1 MIFLIHIYGRLAD
14 FYPRFNIFRQKKKMR
29 KFSMEPT
36 KNDKKLETNSRTSE
50 NSSSEVEALLNK
62 LRKTEITAILTM
74 NKKAQITMSNWAYNL
89 VDQYDATLKNNPVKL
104 KDTAE
109 LPCSKMDVKLAIK
122 LLMLASA
129 EKRLDDNAIVNL
141 KDKFVSLGSFQ
152 SIDQEDIV
160 KLINH
165 ISDIQKKSMDADTP
179 SFPES
184 NKYMDLI
191 ISEQKA
197 LLDEINSF
205 IEDIRKIKK
214 NF

>member
-1 MIFLIHIYGRLAD
+1 
-14 FYPRFNIFRQKKKMR
+14 
-29 KFSMEPT
+29 MEPT

-50 NSSSEVEALLNK
+50 NLSSEVEALLNK

-74 NKKAQITMSNWAYNL
+74 NKKAQITVLNWAHNL
-89 VDQYDATLKNNPVKL
+89 VNQYDATLKNNPVKL

-122 LLMLASA
+122 LLMLASV
-129 EKRLDDNAIVNL
+129 EKILDDNTVVNL

-160 KLINH
+160 KLINY

-179 SFPES
+179 SFSEL
-184 NKYMDLI
+184 NKYMNLI

>member
-1 MIFLIHIYGRLAD
+1 MILLSIHLS
-14 FYPRFNIFRQKKKMR
+14 RQKCFTMSRYIKYKKGR
-29 KFSMEPT
+29 REFSMEPT
-36 KNDKKLETNSRTSE
+36 QNDKKLETNSKKSE
-50 NSSSEVEALLNK
+50 NSSSEVEAFLNK
-62 LRKTEITAILTM
+62 LRKTEITAIFTM
-74 NKKAQITMSNWAYNL
+74 NKKAQITLLNWAHNL
-89 VDQYDATLKNNPVKL
+89 VNQYDAILKNNPMKL
-104 KDTAE
+104 KDIAE
-109 LPCSKMDVKLAIK
+109 LPCSKMDAKLAIK
-122 LLMLASA
+122 LLMLTSV
-129 EKRLDDNAIVNL
+129 EKRLEDNAIVNL

-165 ISDIQKKSMDADTP
+165 ISDIQKKSMDADTL
-179 SFPES
+179 SFPEL

-191 ISEQKA
+191 MSEQKA

>member
-1 MIFLIHIYGRLAD
+1 
-14 FYPRFNIFRQKKKMR
+14 
-29 KFSMEPT
+29 MEPT
-36 KNDKKLETNSRTSE
+36 NNDKKSDE

-62 LRKTEITAILTM
+62 LRKTGITAILTM
-74 NKKAQITMSNWAYNL
+74 NKKAQRTISDWAYDL

-109 LPCSKMDVKLAIK
+109 LPCLKMDAKLAIK
-122 LLMLASA
+122 LLMLASV
-129 EKRLDDNAIVNL
+129 EKKLDDNAVVNL

-160 KLINH
+160 KLTNH

-179 SFPES
+179 SFPEL

-205 IEDIRKIKK
+205 IEDIQKIK
-214 NF
+214 

>member
-1 MIFLIHIYGRLAD
+1 M
-14 FYPRFNIFRQKKKMR
+14 KES
-29 KFSMEPT
+29 SMEPT
-36 KNDKKLETNSRTSE
+36 NNHKKSDENSKTNE
-50 NSSSEVEALLNK
+50 NSSSEIEALLNK
-62 LRKTEITAILTM
+62 LRKTGTTAILTM

-122 LLMLASA
+122 LLMLASV

-165 ISDIQKKSMDADTP
+165 ISDIRKKSMDVDTP
-179 SFPES
+179 SFPEL

-205 IEDIRKIKK
+205 IEDIRKIK
-214 NF
+214 

>member
-1 MIFLIHIYGRLAD
+1 
-14 FYPRFNIFRQKKKMR
+14 
-29 KFSMEPT
+29 MEPT
-36 KNDKKLETNSRTSE
+36 NNHKKSDENSKTNE

-62 LRKTEITAILTM
+62 LRKTGITAILTM

-89 VDQYDATLKNNPVKL
+89 VNQYDATLKNNPVKL

-122 LLMLASA
+122 LLMLASV
-129 EKRLDDNAIVNL
+129 EKRLDDNTVVNL

-165 ISDIQKKSMDADTP
+165 ISDIQKKSMDAADTP
-179 SFPES
+179 SFPEL

>member
-1 MIFLIHIYGRLAD
+1 
-14 FYPRFNIFRQKKKMR
+14 
-29 KFSMEPT
+29 MEPT
-36 KNDKKLETNSRTSE
+36 KNDKKSDENSKTNE

-62 LRKTEITAILTM
+62 LRKTGITAILTM

-109 LPCSKMDVKLAIK
+109 LPCSKMDAKLAIK
-122 LLMLASA
+122 LLMLASV
-129 EKRLDDNAIVNL
+129 EKKLDDNTVVNL

-152 SIDQEDIV
+152 SIDQEDVV

-179 SFPES
+179 SFSEL

-205 IEDIRKIKK
+205 IEEIRKIKK

>member
-1 MIFLIHIYGRLAD
+1 M
-14 FYPRFNIFRQKKKMR
+14 
-29 KFSMEPT
+29 
-36 KNDKKLETNSRTSE
+36 
-50 NSSSEVEALLNK
+50 
-62 LRKTEITAILTM
+62 
-74 NKKAQITMSNWAYNL
+74 
-89 VDQYDATLKNNPVKL
+89 LKNG
-104 KDTAE
+104 
-109 LPCSKMDVKLAIK
+109 CQIK
-122 LLMLASA
+122 LLMLASV
-129 EKRLDDNAIVNL
+129 EKRLDDNAVVNL

-179 SFPES
+179 SFPEL

>member
-1 MIFLIHIYGRLAD
+1 
-14 FYPRFNIFRQKKKMR
+14 
-29 KFSMEPT
+29 MEPT

-62 LRKTEITAILTM
+62 LRKTGITAILTM
-74 NKKAQITMSNWAYNL
+74 NKKAQITVLNWAHNL
-89 VDQYDATLKNNPVKL
+89 VNQYDATLKNNPVKL

-122 LLMLASA
+122 LLMLASV
-129 EKRLDDNAIVNL
+129 EKRLDDNTVVNL

-165 ISDIQKKSMDADTP
+165 ISDIQKNSMDADTP
-179 SFPES
+179 SFPEL

>member
-1 MIFLIHIYGRLAD
+1 M
-14 FYPRFNIFRQKKKMR
+14 KES
-29 KFSMEPT
+29 SMEPT
-36 KNDKKLETNSRTSE
+36 NNHKKSDE
-50 NSSSEVEALLNK
+50 NSSSEIEALLNK
-62 LRKTEITAILTM
+62 LRKTGTTAILSM

-109 LPCSKMDVKLAIK
+109 LPCSKMDLKLAIK
-122 LLMLASA
+122 LLMLASV

-179 SFPES
+179 SFSEL

-205 IEDIRKIKK
+205 IEDIRKI
-214 NF
+214 

>member
-1 MIFLIHIYGRLAD
+1 M
-14 FYPRFNIFRQKKKMR
+14 KES
-29 KFSMEPT
+29 SMEPT
-36 KNDKKLETNSRTSE
+36 DNEKKSDGNTKTNE

-62 LRKTEITAILTM
+62 LRKTGITAILTM
-74 NKKAQITMSNWAYNL
+74 NKKAQIAMSNWAYNL

-109 LPCSKMDVKLAIK
+109 LPCSKMDAKLAIK
-122 LLMLASA
+122 LLMLASV
-129 EKRLDDNAIVNL
+129 EKKLDDNTFVNL

-152 SIDQEDIV
+152 SIDQEDVV

-179 SFPES
+179 SFSEL
-184 NKYMDLI
+184 NKYMDLV

-205 IEDIRKIKK
+205 IEEIRKIKK

>member
-1 MIFLIHIYGRLAD
+1 
-14 FYPRFNIFRQKKKMR
+14 
-29 KFSMEPT
+29 MEPT
-36 KNDKKLETNSRTSE
+36 KNDKKSDENSKTNE
-50 NSSSEVEALLNK
+50 NSSSEIEALLNK
-62 LRKTEITAILTM
+62 LRKTGTTAILTM

-89 VDQYDATLKNNPVKL
+89 VDQYDANLKNNPVKL

-122 LLMLASA
+122 LLMLASV

-141 KDKFVSLGSFQ
+141 KDKFVGLGSFQ

-165 ISDIQKKSMDADTP
+165 ISDIQKNSMDSDTP
-179 SFPES
+179 SFPEL

-191 ISEQKA
+191 LSEQKA

-205 IEDIRKIKK
+205 IEDIRKIK
-214 NF
+214 

>member
-1 MIFLIHIYGRLAD
+1 
-14 FYPRFNIFRQKKKMR
+14 
-29 KFSMEPT
+29 MEPT

-62 LRKTEITAILTM
+62 LRKTGITAILTM
-74 NKKAQITMSNWAYNL
+74 NKKAQITVLNWAHNL
-89 VDQYDATLKNNPVKL
+89 VNQYDATLKNNPVKL

-122 LLMLASA
+122 LLMLASV
-129 EKRLDDNAIVNL
+129 EKRLDDNTVVNL

-160 KLINH
+160 KLINY

-179 SFPES
+179 SFSEL
-184 NKYMDLI
+184 NKYMNLI

>member
-1 MIFLIHIYGRLAD
+1 
-14 FYPRFNIFRQKKKMR
+14 
-29 KFSMEPT
+29 MEPT
-36 KNDKKLETNSRTSE
+36 NNHKKSDE
-50 NSSSEVEALLNK
+50 NSSSEIEALLNK
-62 LRKTEITAILTM
+62 LRKTGTTAILSM

-109 LPCSKMDVKLAIK
+109 LPCSKMDLKLAIK
-122 LLMLASA
+122 LLMLASV

-165 ISDIQKKSMDADTP
+165 ISDIQ
-179 SFPES
+179 
-184 NKYMDLI
+184 
-191 ISEQKA
+191 
-197 LLDEINSF
+197 
-205 IEDIRKIKK
+205 
-214 NF
+214 

>member
-1 MIFLIHIYGRLAD
+1 M
-14 FYPRFNIFRQKKKMR
+14 KES
-29 KFSMEPT
+29 SMEPT
-36 KNDKKLETNSRTSE
+36 NNHKKSDE
-50 NSSSEVEALLNK
+50 NSSSEIEALLNK
-62 LRKTEITAILTM
+62 LRNTGATAILTM

-122 LLMLASA
+122 LLMLASV
-129 EKRLDDNAIVNL
+129 EKKLDDNAIVNL

-160 KLINH
+160 KLRKYV
-165 ISDIQKKSMDADTP
+165 SDIQKKSMDADTP
-179 SFPES
+179 SFPEL

-197 LLDEINSF
+197 LVDEISSF

-214 NF
+214 NG

>member
-1 MIFLIHIYGRLAD
+1 
-14 FYPRFNIFRQKKKMR
+14 
-29 KFSMEPT
+29 MEPT
-36 KNDKKLETNSRTSE
+36 NNDKKSDENSKTNE

-62 LRKTEITAILTM
+62 LRKTGIIAILTM
-74 NKKAQITMSNWAYNL
+74 KKKAQITMSNWAYNL

-109 LPCSKMDVKLAIK
+109 LPCSKMDAKLAIK
-122 LLMLASA
+122 LLMLASV
-129 EKRLDDNAIVNL
+129 EKKLDDNTVVNL

-179 SFPES
+179 SFPEL

-205 IEDIRKIKK
+205 IEDIRKIKN